1 MLSKE
6 SIVIAPINKC
16 LYGSRNRL
24 VYIFVE
30 PLQIC
35 RAFGKEED
43 PINQR
48 GEFV

>member
-6 SIVIAPINKC
+6 GIVIAPTNKC
-16 LYGSRNRL
+16 LYGSGNLL
-24 VYIFVE
+24 VYSFVE
-30 PLQIC
+30 SLQIC
-35 RAFGKEED
+35 RAFGKEKD

>member
-16 LYGSRNRL
+16 LYGSRNLL
-24 VYIFVE
+24 VYSFVE
-30 PLQIC
+30 SFQIC
-35 RAFGKEED
+35 RAFDKEKE
-43 PINQR
+43 PIEQR